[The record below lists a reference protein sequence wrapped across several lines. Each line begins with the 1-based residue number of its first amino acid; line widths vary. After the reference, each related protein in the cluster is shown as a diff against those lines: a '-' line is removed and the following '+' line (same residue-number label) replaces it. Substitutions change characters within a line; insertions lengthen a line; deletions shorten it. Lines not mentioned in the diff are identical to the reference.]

1 MNRIRLAWSR
11 TVSILPPSL
20 ILVGVGLFAGS
31 QVLAQ
36 DYPSRPVKIVVPL
49 AAGGPTDVTA
59 RRIGLALQER
69 LGQPVVIEN
78 RTGAG
83 AAIGIEF
90 VARSKP
96 DGYTLLMGTPFLAI
110 GESIAKNLPYDRKR
124 DLLPV
129 ALVERGTLVLVVSPT
144 LPVKTVAELVAYGKA
159 NPGKLSYASVG
170 HGTISHMTMELFKSV
185 TGLDITNVPYR
196 GTGPAMVAVMS
207 GEVQITVDALTTAG
221 PQIDG
226 GKVRALAVTAG
237 RRAAARPDIPTV
249 AESGYPGFDA
259 TFWAG
264 LLVPAGTP
272 ADIVARLNRDVRA
285 ALTTQDMQQWFA
297 KVGTE
302 AGDMSPDGF
311 ARSIDDQAVR
321 YAAAAKAA
329 GIQPKE

>member
-1 MNRIRLAWSR
+1 MKNQRATWSR
-11 TVSILPPSL
+11 SLAIHLSSL
-20 ILVGVGLFAGS
+20 ILAGAALVVGAPAS
-31 QVLAQ
+31 AQ

-59 RRIGLALQER
+59 RRIGIALQER

-110 GESIAKNLPYDRKR
+110 GESIAKDLPYDRKR
-124 DLLPV
+124 DLMPV

-144 LPVKTVAELVAYGKA
+144 LPVKSVAELVAYGKA

-185 TGLDITNVPYR
+185 TGLDIVNVPYR
-196 GTGPAMVAVMS
+196 GTGPAMIAVQS
-207 GEVQITVDALTTAG
+207 GEVQMTVDALTTAG

-237 RRAAARPDIPTV
+237 KRAAARPDIPTI
-249 AESGYPGFDA
+249 AEAGYPGFDA
-259 TFWAG
+259 SFWAG

-285 ALTTQDMQQWFA
+285 ALATQDMQQWFA
-297 KVGTE
+297 KIGTE
-302 AGDMSPDGF
+302 AGDLPPEGF
-311 ARSIDDQAVR
+311 ARFIDDQAVR

-329 GIQPKE
+329 GIQAKE